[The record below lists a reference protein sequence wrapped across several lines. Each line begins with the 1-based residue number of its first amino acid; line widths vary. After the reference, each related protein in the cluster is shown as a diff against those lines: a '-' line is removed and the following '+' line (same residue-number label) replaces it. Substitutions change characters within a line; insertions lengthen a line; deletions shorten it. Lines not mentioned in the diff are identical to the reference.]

1 MKIKTLCITLLSI
14 LAGGG
19 MLCAVPIDMG
29 SPTSRTPYDAYMSPV
44 WGVFGKLGGT
54 QPDLASVQNY
64 VRQGH
69 DIRYYFN
76 NAQPY
81 LPQTPQQTESSRA
94 GDCKAKSLWLAYK
107 LDSRNVRFV
116 IGKARLVSTI
126 SHAWL
131 IWKSPT
137 GWLILDATNFS
148 RPLAPDRL
156 SPSEFIPLYSYSPP
170 SGKYVH
176 NVGSKGGSQYGDH
189 L

>member
-1 MKIKTLCITLLSI
+1 MERVGGLEPNKMNFKNVSVTLFSI
-14 LAGGG
+14 LAAGRI
-19 MLCAVPIDMG
+19 LCAAPLDMG

-44 WGVFGKLGGT
+44 WGVFSKLGGN
-54 QPDLASVQNY
+54 QPDLASVQSY
-64 VRQGH
+64 VHQGRAF
-69 DIRYYFN
+69 RYYFN

-107 LDSRNVRFV
+107 LDSRNVRYV

-131 IWKSPT
+131 IWQSPG

-148 RPLAPDRL
+148 QPL
-156 SPSEFIPLYSYSPP
+156 FSYAPP

-176 NVGSKGGSQYGDH
+176 NVGAKSSSQFGDH